1 MNYNC
6 REKWENH
13 AKRDTIYPHMPDQT
27 QDTQLLSQLKSGNA
41 KAVRQWFNQ
50 YHDRLFKF
58 VASRVSIEKDTE
70 ELTQDTFLSCLKH
83 LPLFR
88 GESSI
93 WTWMVRI
100 AQHEVAD
107 YYRKRY
113 AKKFIH
119 ALPLSELLPFND
131 LSDTHE
137 IAIKVRQVLAKMA
150 KEDREILLMKYVDKK
165 RVKQIAVELGRTVKS
180 VESILFRARIEFRE
194 LYVAVEGMDPEYSIH
209 GSQILGASRHVLG

>member
-1 MNYNC
+1 MSSD
-6 REKWENH
+6 EL
-13 AKRDTIYPHMPDQT
+13 
-27 QDTQLLSQLKSGNA
+27 LLSQLKTGNS
-41 KAVRQWFNQ
+41 KAVRQWFAQ
-50 YHDRLFKF
+50 YHDHLFQF
-58 VASRVSIEKDTE
+58 VTQKVSQEKDVE
-70 ELTQDTFLSCLKH
+70 ELVQDTFLSCLKH

-100 AQHEVAD
+100 AQHEIAD

-119 ALPLSELLPFND
+119 ALPLSELLPLGD
-131 LSDTHE
+131 VSDAHE
-137 IAIKVRQVLAKMA
+137 ISQKVRHVLAKMT

-165 RVKQIAVELGRTVKS
+165 KVKQIAHELGRTVKS

-194 LYVAVEGMDPEYSIH
+194 LYLVIENRA
-209 GSQILGASRHVLG
+209 

>member
-1 MNYNC
+1 MDYNGNIMSV
-6 REKWENH
+6 KL
-13 AKRDTIYPHMPDQT
+13 PDQA
-27 QDTQLLSQLKSGNA
+27 QDKLLLSQLKSGNA
-41 KAVRQWFNQ
+41 KAVREWFGL
-50 YHDRLFKF
+50 YHDRLFQF
-58 VASRVSIEKDTE
+58 VASRVSIEKDIE
-70 ELTQDTFLSCLKH
+70 ELTQDTFLGCLKH

-137 IAIKVRQVLAKMA
+137 IALKVRQVLAQMA
-150 KEDREILLMKYVDKK
+150 KEEREILLMKYVDGK
-165 RVKQIAVELGRTVKS
+165 RVKQIANELGRTAKS
-180 VESILFRARIEFRE
+180 VESILFRARNEFRQ
-194 LYVAVEGMDPEYSIH
+194 LYVVAENMDPETSS
-209 GSQILGASRHVLG
+209 G